1 MALGTF
7 GGILSTGQQA
17 LLAHQTALQV
27 TGQNIANANTPG
39 YSRERAELAPVP
51 TSSTR
56 LLRAGVTVE
65 AITRAYDRFITTQV
79 AAASSNL
86 KSTQTQSDL
95 LGQVEALF
103 NDLNTP
109 ETGLS
114 GVLEAFFQGLR
125 DLAQHPQGLA
135 ERSSVLQQGE
145 NVVDAFHRLANG
157 VQGLYQER
165 NTQLSDA
172 VTEVNHLTTQLAA
185 LNLQIQEREVDPKNH
200 ANTLRDQQDLLLKQL
215 AEKIN
220 ITSFTTDAGQLTVLL
235 GGGRPLVEGRQSFNL
250 ATRVDPDDPQ
260 RLLVHLND
268 AQGNGTEVSAQ
279 IRSGQLHGLLIGRDT
294 VLPRLQASLD
304 RLAAQLTT
312 SLNQAH
318 SVGYGL
324 DGTTGQDFLVVR
336 QVSGRALAANT
347 GGGTLQSV
355 SVSDPFQLTLDDYY
369 IQFAGGGAQPT
380 FDIVDAT
387 TGATIVSGQNYTAGA
402 TFHFAG
408 LALTLADNG
417 TPPQPG
423 DTFLVRTTH
432 DAAKNIAVAPT
443 LLAHPRQVAAA
454 QSLNPG
460 DNTNALALARLRD
473 TPAIDGS
480 TFGTFY
486 HTMVTS
492 VGAVSQQASR
502 LAENQQTVL
511 TDLENRREAISGV
524 SLDEEQ
530 VNLIRFQQAY
540 NAAANFIRIAEELG
554 QTVLGLIQ

>member
-1 MALGTF
+1 MGTF
-7 GGILSTGQQA
+7 GSILSTGQQA

-39 YSRERAELAPVP
+39 YSRERAELVPVP

-56 LLRAGVTVE
+56 LFRSGVTVE
-65 AITRAYDRFITTQV
+65 EITRAYDRFITTQV

-86 KSTQTQSDL
+86 KSTQIQADL

-103 NDLNTP
+103 NDLSTP

-114 GVLEAFFQGLR
+114 GALEAFFQGLH
-125 DLAQHPQGLA
+125 DLAQRPQSLS

-157 VQGLYQER
+157 VQGLYQEG
-165 NTQLSDA
+165 NAQLRDA

-200 ANTLRDQQDLLLKQL
+200 ANTLRDQQELLLKRL

-235 GGGRPLVEGRQSFNL
+235 GGGRPLVEGGQSFNL
-250 ATRVDPDDPQ
+250 ATRVAPDAPQ
-260 RLLVHLND
+260 RLLVDLND
-268 AQGNGTEVSAQ
+268 AQGNGTEVTAQ
-279 IRSGQLHGLLIGRDT
+279 IRNGQIHGLLVGRDI

-312 SLNQAH
+312 SLNQTH
-318 SVGYGL
+318 SRGYGL
-324 DGTTGQDFLVVR
+324 DGTTGQDFFGAR
-336 QVSGRALAANT
+336 QVSGQALAANT
-347 GGGTLQSV
+347 GGGILQSV
-355 SVSDPFQLTLDDYY
+355 SVSDPFQLTLDDYR
-369 IQFAGGGAQPT
+369 IQFTSGGAQPT

-387 TGATIVSGQNYTAGA
+387 TGATVTSGQNYTAGA

-408 LALTLADNG
+408 LAVTLADNG
-417 TPPQPG
+417 TSPQPG

-432 DAAKNIAVAPT
+432 DAAKNIAVTPT

-460 DNTNALALARLRD
+460 DNANALALAQLRD
-473 TPAIDGS
+473 TLAIDES

-486 HTMVTS
+486 HTMVTG
-492 VGAVSQQASR
+492 VGTLSQQASR
-502 LAENQQTVL
+502 LAENQQIVL

-554 QTVLGLIQ
+554 RTVLGLIQ

>member
-1 MALGTF
+1 MGTF
-7 GGILSTGQQA
+7 GSILFTGQQA

-39 YSRERAELAPVP
+39 YSRERAELVSVSS
-51 TSSTR
+51 SSTDI
-56 LLRAGVTVE
+56 LRFGVNVDE
-65 AITRAYDRFITTQV
+65 ITRAYDRFITTQV
-79 AAASSNL
+79 IGASSKL
-86 KSTQTQSDL
+86 KSTQAQADL

-114 GVLEAFFQGLR
+114 GKLDAFFQGLH
-125 DLAQHPQGLA
+125 DLAQHPQGLP
-135 ERSSVLQQGE
+135 ERSGILQQGE
-145 NVVDAFHRLANG
+145 NVAEAFHQLANG
-157 VQGLYQER
+157 LQGLYQER
-165 NTQLSDA
+165 NARLGDA
-172 VTEVNHLTTQLAA
+172 VTDVNHLTTQLAA
-185 LNLQIQEREVDPKNH
+185 LNRQIRELEVEPKNH

-220 ITSFTTDAGQLTVLL
+220 ITSFTTDAGQVTVLL
-235 GGGRPLVEGRQSFNL
+235 GGGRPLVEGVQSFNL
-250 ATRVDPDDPQ
+250 VTRVDPGDPQ
-260 RLLVHLND
+260 RLLIDLSD
-268 AQGNGTEVSAQ
+268 AQGNGTDVTAQ
-279 IRSGQLHGLLIGRDT
+279 IQSGYIHGLLAGRDT

-312 SLNQAH
+312 SLNQTH
-318 SVGYGL
+318 STGYGL
-324 DGTTGQDFLVVR
+324 DGTTGQDFFVAR
-336 QVSGRALAANT
+336 QVSGQALAANT
-347 GGGTLQSV
+347 GGGTLQSINV
-355 SVSDPFQLTLDDYY
+355 FDPSQLTLDDYRL
-369 IQFAGGGAQPT
+369 QFTSGGAQPT

-387 TGATIVSGQNYTAGA
+387 TGATVASGQNYTAGA
-402 TFHFAG
+402 TFRIAG
-408 LALTLADNG
+408 LAVTLADNG

-423 DTFLVRTTH
+423 DTFLLRTTR
-432 DAAKNIAVAPT
+432 DAAKNIAVDPT

-454 QSLNPG
+454 QALNPG
-460 DNTNALALARLRD
+460 DNTNALALTQLRD
-473 TPAIDGS
+473 TPAIGGN

-486 HTMVTS
+486 HTLVTS

-511 TDLENRREAISGV
+511 TDLENRREALSGV

-554 QTVLGLIQ
+554 RTVLELVQ

>member
-1 MALGTF
+1 MAIGTF
-7 GGILSTGQQA
+7 GGILFTGQQA

-39 YSRERAELAPVP
+39 YSRERAELVPVP
-51 TSSTR
+51 TSGTR
-56 LLRAGVTVE
+56 LLRSGVTVE
-65 AITRAYDRFITTQV
+65 EVTRAYDRFITTQV
-79 AAASSNL
+79 EVASSHL
-86 KSTQTQSDL
+86 KSTLTQSDL

-109 ETGLS
+109 DTGLS
-114 GVLEAFFQGLR
+114 GALDAFFQGLH
-125 DLAQHPQGLA
+125 DLAQHPQGLS

-145 NVVDAFHRLANG
+145 NVADAFHLLANG

-165 NTQLSDA
+165 NAQLRDA
-172 VTEVNHLTTQLAA
+172 VTAVNHLTTQLAA
-185 LNLQIQEREVDPKNH
+185 LNVQIQEREVDPKNH

-220 ITSFTTDAGQLTVLL
+220 VTSFTTDAGQLTVLL
-235 GGGRPLVEGRQSFNL
+235 GGGRPLVEGGRSFNL
-250 ATRVDPDDPQ
+250 ATTVDPDDPQ
-260 RLLVHLND
+260 RLLIDLND
-268 AQGNGTEVSAQ
+268 AQDNGTDVTAQ
-279 IRSGQLHGLLIGRDT
+279 IRSGQIHGLLVGRDT

-304 RLAAQLTT
+304 RLAAQFTT
-312 SLNQAH
+312 SLNQTH
-318 SVGYGL
+318 STGYGL
-324 DGTTGQDFLVVR
+324 DGTTGQDFFVAR
-336 QVSGRALAANT
+336 QVAGQALAANA
-347 GGGTLQSV
+347 GGGSLQSV
-355 SVSDPFQLTLDDYY
+355 RVSDPSQLTLDDYR
-369 IQFAGGGAQPT
+369 IQFTNGGLQPT
-380 FDIVDAT
+380 FDIVDVT
-387 TGATIVSGQNYTAGA
+387 TGATVASGQSYTAGA

-408 LALTLADNG
+408 LAVTLADNG

-423 DTFLVRTTH
+423 DTFVVRTTH

-454 QSLNPG
+454 QSLHPG
-460 DNTNALALARLRD
+460 DNSNALALAQLRD

-502 LAENQQTVL
+502 LAENQQLVL

>member
-1 MALGTF
+1 MGTF

-39 YSRERAELAPVP
+39 YSRESAELVSVP
-51 TSSTR
+51 SSSTGI
-56 LLRAGVTVE
+56 LRSGVNVE
-65 AITRAYDRFITTQV
+65 EITRAYDRFITTQV
-79 AAASSNL
+79 TVASSNL
-86 KSTQTQSDL
+86 KSTQTQSDF
-95 LGQVEALF
+95 LGQIEALF

-114 GVLEAFFQGLR
+114 GALDALFQDLHNLAQNPQ
-125 DLAQHPQGLA
+125 DLAG
-135 ERSSVLQQGE
+135 RSSVLQQGA
-145 NVVDAFHRLANG
+145 NVAEAFHQLANG
-157 VQGLYQER
+157 LQGLHQES
-165 NTQLSDA
+165 NAQLGDA
-172 VTEVNHLTTQLAA
+172 ITDVNHLTTQLAA
-185 LNLQIQEREVDPKNH
+185 LNQQIREREVEPKNH
-200 ANTLRDQQDLLLKQL
+200 ANTLRDQQDFLLKQL

-220 ITSFTTDAGQLTVLL
+220 ITSFSTNAGQVTVLL
-235 GGGRPLVEGRQSFNL
+235 GGGRPLVEGGQSFSL

-260 RLLVHLND
+260 RLLVDLND
-268 AQGNGTEVSAQ
+268 AQGNGTDVTAQ
-279 IRSGQLHGLLIGRDT
+279 IRSGHIHGLLAGRDT
-294 VLPRLQASLD
+294 VLPRLQASVD

-318 SVGYGL
+318 STGYGL
-324 DGTTGQDFLVVR
+324 DGTTGQDFFVAR
-336 QVSGRALAANT
+336 QVSGQALAANT
-347 GGGTLQSV
+347 GGGTLQSI
-355 SVSDPFQLTLDDYY
+355 SVFDPSQLTLDDYRL
-369 IQFAGGGAQPT
+369 QFTSGGAQPT

-387 TGATIVSGQNYTAGA
+387 TGATVTSSQSYTAGA
-402 TFHFAG
+402 TFRFAG
-408 LALTLADNG
+408 LAVTLADNG

-423 DTFLVRTTH
+423 DTFLLRTTH
-432 DAAKNIAVAPT
+432 DAAQTIAVEPG

-454 QSLNPG
+454 QSLSPG
-460 DNTNALALARLRD
+460 DNANALALAQLHD
-473 TPAIDGS
+473 TLAIDGS

-486 HTMVTS
+486 HTLVTS

-511 TDLENRREAISGV
+511 TDLENRREALSGV

-554 QTVLGLIQ
+554 RTVLDLVQ

>member
-1 MALGTF
+1 MGTF

-39 YSRERAELAPVP
+39 YSRERAELVSAP
-51 TSSTR
+51 SSLTNI
-56 LLRAGVTVE
+56 LRSGVNVE
-65 AITRAYDRFITTQV
+65 EITRAYDRFITTQV
-79 AAASSNL
+79 TVASSNL

-95 LGQVEALF
+95 LGQIEALF

-109 ETGLS
+109 EAGLS
-114 GVLEAFFQGLR
+114 GALDAFFQGLH
-125 DLAQHPQGLA
+125 DLAQNPQGLS

-145 NVVDAFHRLANG
+145 NVAEAFHRLANEL
-157 VQGLYQER
+157 QGLYQER
-165 NTQLSDA
+165 NARLGDA
-172 VTEVNHLTTQLAA
+172 VTDVNHLTTQLAT
-185 LNLQIQEREVDPKNH
+185 LNQQIREREVDPKNH
-200 ANTLRDQQDLLLKQL
+200 ANTLRDQQDLVLKQL

-220 ITSFTTDAGQLTVLL
+220 ITSFTTDSGQVTVLL
-235 GGGRPLVEGRQSFNL
+235 GGGRPLVEGVQSFNL

-260 RLLVHLND
+260 RLLVDLND
-268 AQGNGTEVSAQ
+268 PKGNGTDVTAQ
-279 IRSGQLHGLLIGRDT
+279 IRSGHIHGLLVGRDT
-294 VLPRLQASLD
+294 VLPRLQANLD
-304 RLAAQLTT
+304 RLAAQLST
-312 SLNQAH
+312 SLNQTH
-318 SVGYGL
+318 STGYGL
-324 DGTTGQDFLVVR
+324 DGTTGQDFLVAR
-336 QVSGRALAANT
+336 QVSGQALAANT

-355 SVSDPFQLTLDDYY
+355 SVFDPSQLTLDDYRL
-369 IQFAGGGAQPT
+369 QFTSGGAQPT

-387 TGATIVSGQNYTAGA
+387 TGTTVASGQNYTAGA
-402 TFHFAG
+402 TFRFAG
-408 LALTLADNG
+408 LAVTLADNG

-423 DTFLVRTTH
+423 DTFLLRTTR

-460 DNTNALALARLRD
+460 DNANALALAQLRD
-473 TPAIDGS
+473 TLAIDGS

-486 HTMVTS
+486 HTLVTS

-502 LAENQQTVL
+502 LADNQQTVL
-511 TDLENRREAISGV
+511 TDLENRRESLSGV

-554 QTVLGLIQ
+554 RTVLDLVQ